1 MNKQLAVGSWQ
12 LAVGSFVRNNLRRAC
27 SLAWAIALTMTALAQ
42 DNPQSAI
49 RNPQAEKRVGVDSTK
64 RQNLT
69 LREAIT
75 LALENNRDIEIE
87 KINVQMNEF
96 DVRAGYGAYDPVV
109 STGLV
114 YNRQTT
120 PVASILAGGEN
131 GRLTT
136 DSLSSTT
143 GLTQR
148 MMEQGGVF
156 QGTFDN
162 HRDTTQNL
170 FQSLNP
176 TYNTSLN
183 FSFTQP
189 LWKNRTIDAPRRQ
202 IKIAKKR
209 LDLSDSQFRQRA
221 IEIIASVQRAY
232 WELVFA
238 RRDREI
244 KRESVELADT
254 QLKHN
259 ERLVEAGTLAP
270 ADIISARVE
279 LERRNDEAEAA
290 LDAIQRAENALKTLM
305 LQPSSGEQWAA
316 ELIPVEAPQVDSDA
330 ALPLADAV
338 RLARAN
344 RPELQQFKLRGE
356 INQVDADYFRNQTK
370 PQIDLIASYGT
381 IGLAGSERKETNFFQ
396 ASNDLLYGS
405 LNNLITRVNLL
416 GPNQPPLP
424 LFPLSTGGSGIPDF
438 LQGSYGQSLA
448 NLFKNSFRT
457 FRVGVSINLPLRNRA
472 AQANLGHSLAEGRQI
487 ETQRQKLEQLIEV
500 EVRNS
505 LQAVETAKKRV
516 EAAKNSRTNAE
527 LQYASEQRKFD
538 AGQSTNFLVLDRQ
551 NALSSARGRELRAL
565 TDYTKAVAELQRAL
579 STTLTSNSVEI
590 QSAIPNQ

>member
-1 MNKQLAVGSWQ
+1 MKNQKAKGKRQKSKVILAACTMLIVAAGS
-12 LAVGSFVRNNLRRAC
+12 V
-27 SLAWAIALTMTALAQ
+27 LAQ
-42 DNPQSAI
+42 DANFKSQLS
-49 RNPQAEKRVGVDSTK
+49 NLKSEQRVGVDSAK

-87 KINVQMNEF
+87 KLNVQMNEF
-96 DVRAGYGAYDPVV
+96 DVRGAHGAYDPSV
-109 STGLV
+109 STGLN
-114 YNRQTT
+114 YSRQTA
-120 PVASILAGGEN
+120 PVASILAGGDN
-131 GRLTT
+131 GRLTS
-136 DSLSSTT
+136 DSLNSSSS
-143 GLTQR
+143 LTQR
-148 MMEQGGVF
+148 MMEQGGVL
-156 QGTFDN
+156 QGSFDN
-162 HRDTTQNL
+162 KRETTQNL
-170 FQSLNP
+170 FQALNP
-176 TYNTSLN
+176 TYTTSLN

-209 LDLSDSQFRQRA
+209 LDLSDSQFRQRT
-221 IEIIASVQRAY
+221 IEIIAQVQRAY
-232 WELVFA
+232 WDLVFA

-244 KRESVELADT
+244 KRESVELAQT
-254 QLKHN
+254 QLQHN

-290 LDAIQRAENALKTLM
+290 LDAIQRAENALKALM
-305 LQPSSGEQWAA
+305 LQPSSGEQWQA
-316 ELIPVEAPQVDSDA
+316 ELVPVEAPQVDSNA
-330 ALPLADAV
+330 GLPLDDAL

-344 RPELQQFKLRGE
+344 RPEMQQFKLRGE
-356 INQVDADYFRNQTK
+356 INKIDADFFRNQTK
-370 PQIDLIASYGT
+370 PQIDLVASYGT
-381 IGLAGSERKETNFFQ
+381 IGLAGSERRETNFFQ
-396 ASNDLLYGS
+396 ASNDLLYGG
-405 LNNLITRVNLL
+405 LNQLITRVNQL
-416 GPNQPPLP
+416 GPTLPPLP
-424 LFPLSTGGSGIPDF
+424 PFPVSTGGSGVPDF
-438 LQGSYGQSLA
+438 LTGGYGQSLA
-448 NLFKNSFRT
+448 NLFKNQFRT
-457 FRVGVSINLPLRNRA
+457 FRVGVSVNLPLRNRA
-472 AQANLGHSLAEGRQI
+472 AQANLGHALAESRQI
-487 ETQRQKLEQLIEV
+487 EVQRQKLEQVIEV

-516 EAAKNSRTNAE
+516 EAAKNSRANAE

-551 NALSSARGRELRAL
+551 NALSAARGRELRAL

>member
-1 MNKQLAVGSWQ
+1 MVLA
-12 LAVGSFVRNNLRRAC
+12 
-27 SLAWAIALTMTALAQ
+27 AIALTLASVCGALAQ
-42 DNPQSAI
+42 DANSKSQIS
-49 RNPQAEKRVGVDSTK
+49 NLKSEQRVGVDAAK

-87 KINVQMNEF
+87 KINVQMNEL
-96 DVRAGYGAYDPVV
+96 DVRGAFGAYDPLL
-109 STGLV
+109 STGLN
-114 YNRQTT
+114 YSRQTA
-120 PVASILAGGEN
+120 PVASILAGGDA
-131 GRLTT
+131 GRLTS
-136 DSLSSTT
+136 DSLTSTST
-143 GLTQR
+143 LTQR
-148 MMEQGGVF
+148 VMEHGGVF
-156 QGTFDN
+156 QGTLDQR
-162 HRDTTQNL
+162 RDTTQNL
-170 FQSLNP
+170 FNALNP
-176 TYNTSLN
+176 QYQTTLS
-183 FSFTQP
+183 FGFTQP

-209 LDLSDSQFRQRA
+209 LDLSDSQFRQRT
-221 IEIIASVQRAY
+221 IEIIAQVQRAY
-232 WELVFA
+232 WDLVFA

-244 KRESVELADT
+244 KRESVELAQT

-290 LDAIQRAENALKTLM
+290 LDAIQRAENALKSLM
-305 LQPSSGEQWAA
+305 LQPSSDEQWQA
-316 ELIPVEAPQVDSDA
+316 ELLPVETPQVDSNA
-330 ALPLADAV
+330 SLPLEDAV

-344 RPELQQFKLRGE
+344 RPEMQQFKLRGE
-356 INQVDADYFRNQTK
+356 INQIDADFFRNQTK

-396 ASNDLLYGS
+396 ASNDLLYGG
-405 LNNLITRVNLL
+405 LNNIITRVNQL
-416 GPNQPPLP
+416 GPALPPLP
-424 LFPLSTGGSGIPDF
+424 LFPVSTGGSGIPDF
-438 LQGSYGQSLA
+438 LTGSYGQSLA
-448 NLFKNSFRT
+448 NMFKNEFRSFR
-457 FRVGVSINLPLRNRA
+457 FGVSINLPLRNRT
-472 AQANLGHSLAEGRQI
+472 AQANLGHALAESRQI
-487 ETQRQKLEQLIEV
+487 EVQRQKLEQLIEV

-505 LQAVETAKKRV
+505 LQAVETAKRRV
-516 EAAKNSRTNAE
+516 EAAKNSRANAE

-551 NALSSARGRELRAL
+551 NALSAARGRELRAL

-590 QSAIPNQ
+590 QSAIPNH